1 MINFSVGDKVI
12 FINESREGVVVHIKN
27 SNFLIINS
35 NGLDFDVSIN
45 DVIKVTQE
53 TEDFYQK
60 IRKNIFCFKNNV
72 FENNILQKTDRS
84 IKDFKIDISKNF
96 ELDLHIEK
104 IIESFV
110 FLSSRDILDIQMDVF
125 FKGLFKANR
134 LNLDFI
140 IIIHGVGKGVLKKKI
155 IDFLKENNASF
166 LDEKP
171 MIYHGGATRIN
182 LH

>member
-1 MINFSVGDKVI
+1 M
-12 FINESREGVVVHIKN
+12 
-27 SNFLIINS
+27 
-35 NGLDFDVSIN
+35 VSS
-45 DVIKVTQE
+45 
-53 TEDFYQK
+53 Y
-60 IRKNIFCFKNNV
+60 
-72 FENNILQKTDRS
+72 
-84 IKDFKIDISKNF
+84 
-96 ELDLHIEK
+96 IER
-104 IIESFV
+104 FV